1 MEAMGGYR
9 GLRYE
14 AWAKSGTTDGVGARG
29 WAVAPE

>member
-14 AWAKSGTTDGVGARG
+14 HGPRVGPQMEWELGVGL
-29 WAVAPE
+29 